1 MKRALHKAIIL
12 VLVIAVVFQATVI
25 WKNYRT
31 IYNNNVESYNKV
43 RLDMVM
49 LKDSLKS
56 PEIQDKEKQQTNMSE
71 NEIAG
76 IYSKLMGASHQ
87 IGYVSGMIIPVNR
100 ISKDEKYIIWRL
112 RSILREV
119 LPNQFINNKD
129 ITYSDAK
136 RLIDVL
142 EDLQLSM
149 EAETTVGDK
158 TKLALS
164 EAQIEEIMKSL
175 DKLEQYNVKD

>member
-1 MKRALHKAIIL
+1 MKRALHKVIIL
-12 VLVIAVVFQATVI
+12 VLVTAAVFQATVI

-43 RLDMVM
+43 RMDMVM

-56 PEIQDKEKQQTNMSE
+56 PEIQNDEKQLIKMSE
-71 NEIAG
+71 SEIAG
-76 IYSKLMGASHQ
+76 IYNKLMGASHQ

-100 ISKDEKYIIWRL
+100 ISKDEKHIIWRL
-112 RSILREV
+112 HAILSDF

-136 RLIDVL
+136 RLIDEL
-142 EDLQLSM
+142 EALQHTM